1 MPRCDFCQPSPD
13 GGVSI
18 WHMATADGQAG
29 QIGVSSA
36 EFYVHDGITVILRT
50 PKLPNDQRMH
60 VDTLYCP
67 MCGRRYGDG

>member
-1 MPRCDFCQPSPD
+1 MQRCDFCQPAKD
-13 GGVSI
+13 GTVAC
-18 WHMATADGQAG
+18 WHLDAAEGHEDV
-29 QIGVSSA
+29 IGVSSA

-50 PKLPNDQRMH
+50 PNLPNDQRMH